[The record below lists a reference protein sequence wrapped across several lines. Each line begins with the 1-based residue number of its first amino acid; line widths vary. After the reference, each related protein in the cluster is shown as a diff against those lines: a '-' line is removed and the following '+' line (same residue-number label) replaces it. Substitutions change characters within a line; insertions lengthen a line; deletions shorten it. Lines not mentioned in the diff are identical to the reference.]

1 MTVLTQGTQDI
12 ITMTRLTEKEFD
24 EVVMAVVSTVN
35 RLVADGVLTVGAD
48 GFELTFQGKAWVDI
62 RDKLRAKK

>member
-1 MTVLTQGTQDI
+1 
-12 ITMTRLTEKEFD
+12 MTRLTEKEFD

-48 GFELTFQGKAWVDI
+48 GFELTSQGKAWVDI